1 MGNGLSQLCFELTL
15 LQSAAVLH
23 TKSSITCKLSL
34 LDEKIEAKFELD
46 VLPYIN
52 KYKMSTNVIS
62 VFYMQA
68 TAYGPENSDL
78 GNISC

>member
-1 MGNGLSQLCFELTL
+1 MFPMQYF
-15 LQSAAVLH
+15 
-23 TKSSITCKLSL
+23 LSL
-34 LDEKIEAKFELD
+34 LDEKIEAKFELG
-46 VLPYIN
+46 VLPNIN
-52 KYKMSTNVIS
+52 KYKMPTSEIS